1 MTGSARVSALLA
13 LCAALSAAAARKLSA
28 EDVPPK
34 PIRMVV
40 ILMQEI
46 QNEIELTGEKLRT
59 SASRHALVTLLSLCA
74 SSLRFVVGF
83 FTGGERER
91 ERQRER
97 ETERERNRER
107 ERQRER
113 ESEPSTL

>member
-13 LCAALSAAAARKLSA
+13 LCAALSAAAARERSA
-28 EDVPPK
+28 EDEPPK
-34 PIRMVV
+34 PIQRVV
-40 ILMQEI
+40 ILMQEA
-46 QNEIELTGEKLRT
+46 QNEIELTGEKIRT
-59 SASRHALVTLLSLCA
+59 SASRHALASRLLLWA

-97 ETERERNRER
+97 ETDRER
-107 ERQRER
+107 ERDRER
-113 ESEPSTL
+113 G

>member
-1 MTGSARVSALLA
+1 MIGTARVFVPLA
-13 LCAALSAAAARKLSA
+13 LCAAFPAAAARRRSA
-28 EDVPPK
+28 EDVAAN
-34 PIRMVV
+34 PIRKVV

-83 FTGGERER
+83 FTGGL
-91 ERQRER
+91 
-97 ETERERNRER
+97 
-107 ERQRER
+107 
-113 ESEPSTL
+113 PLPAPAAAAPF